1 MIPPAPS
8 HPRRLVYLGTPEVAV
23 PPLEALHR
31 AGFDIAL
38 VVTRPDKRRGRGG
51 ALAPSPVKAAAE
63 ALGLPVSHDPA
74 DAATV
79 GADLGVVVAYGR
91 IIRTELLEVL
101 PMVNL
106 HFSLLPRWR
115 GAAPVERAI
124 LAGDAETGV
133 CLMVVAPELDTGDVY
148 AVERVAIEPTDTL
161 DGLRNRL
168 VAIGTRLLVDGL
180 TAGLEPPRPQEG
192 EPVYADKIEPDE
204 HRLHLDRPAAVL
216 DRVIRLGRAW
226 CEFRGRRLKVLEA
239 EPIPAGSEAGAAVA
253 GLAPGALVGA
263 VAATG
268 DGALRLVTVQPEGK
282 APMPAAAWLNGA
294 QPSPADRLA

>member
-8 HPRRLVYLGTPEVAV
+8 HPRRLVYLGTPELAV
-23 PPLEALHR
+23 PPLEALYR

-51 ALAPSPVKAAAE
+51 TLAPSPVKAAAL
-63 ALGLPVSHDPA
+63 ALGLPVTHEPA
-74 DAATV
+74 DATTV
-79 GADLGVVVAYGR
+79 GAELGVVVAYGR

-148 AVERVAIEPTDTL
+148 ACQREPIGPDDTL
-161 DGLRNRL
+161 DGLRSRL
-168 VAIGTRLLVDGL
+168 VDIGTGLLVDGL
-180 TAGLEPPRPQEG
+180 TEGLAPPRPQEG
-192 EPVYADKIEPDE
+192 EPVYAVKIEPGE
-204 HRLHLDRPAAVL
+204 HRLHLDRPAVAL
-216 DRVIRLGRAW
+216 HRVIRLGRAW
-226 CEFRGRRLKVLEA
+226 CEFRGRRLKVLAAELVPPGAEA
-239 EPIPAGSEAGAAVA
+239 ASAVT
-253 GLAPGALVGA
+253 GLGPGALQGPV
-263 VAATG
+263 VATG

-282 APMPAAAWLNGA
+282 APMGAAAWLNGA
-294 QPSPADRLA
+294 QLQPTDRLV